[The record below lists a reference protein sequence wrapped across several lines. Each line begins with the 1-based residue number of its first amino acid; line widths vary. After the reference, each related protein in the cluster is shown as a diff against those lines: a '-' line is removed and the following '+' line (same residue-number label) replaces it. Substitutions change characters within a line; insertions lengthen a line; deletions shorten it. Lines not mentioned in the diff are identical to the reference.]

1 MTVFASEIQINKS
14 ASDLFSFLEDLNN
27 HQKLMPDSGYNWSF
41 TQDEAQLEI
50 QNLATLSLKVSEKK
64 NPHLICIRTVSDK
77 PVPVT
82 IRWQI
87 DSVEPGMSSVNLN
100 IDAKLNMMMKML
112 VSASLEKLVEY
123 QINKLKEIIE

>member
-1 MTVFASEIQINKS
+1 MTVFASEIQINKP
-14 ASDLFSFLEDLNN
+14 ASDLFSFLENLNN
-27 HQKLMPDSGYNWSF
+27 HQKLMPDSGYSWSF
-41 TQDEAQLEI
+41 TQDEAELEI

-87 DSVEPGMSSVNLN
+87 NSVETDISSVNLS